1 MKFLRNRTRPYA
13 LLVGSAMLCLV
24 VGTSS
29 SAREA
34 NDERHMEEII
44 VKGERIVIDTRI
56 AFERLTESNAKGARL
71 YKHKKYKEALPY
83 LLHGA
88 QVGFKMSQARLG
100 TIYLYGLGGVER
112 DVEKGIGWL
121 GVASEP
127 RTSPEIRN
135 MWRKVDAQIPENYR
149 PHALSIID
157 TYREKYGVN
166 ATGTACEMV
175 PNTKSFVSRLECSL
189 NDELF
194 RFASDEEK
202 HAIACFTELL
212 PTGCPIQGYG
222 LDAFVDLAIYEPM

>member
-1 MKFLRNRTRPYA
+1 MKLIRNRSRTYWR
-13 LLVGSAMLCLV
+13 LVGCATLCLLI
-24 VGTSS
+24 GTSS

-34 NDERHMEEII
+34 NDQRHMEEIV

-56 AFERLTESNAKGARL
+56 AFERLTDSNAKGARL
-71 YKHKKYKEALPY
+71 YKHRKYKEALPY

-112 DVEKGIGWL
+112 NVEKGIGWL

-135 MWRKVDAQIPENYR
+135 MWRKVDAQIPTNYR
-149 PHALSIID
+149 AHASSLVD
-157 TYREKYGVN
+157 KYREMYGVN
-166 ATGTACEMV
+166 ATGTTCEMV

-189 NDELF
+189 SDELF
-194 RFASDEEK
+194 RFASAEEK
-202 HAIACFTELL
+202 LSIACFTELL
-212 PTGCPIQGYG
+212 PSACPIQGYG
-222 LDAFVDLAIYEPM
+222 LDEYVDLEIYEPM